1 MHEFNSITEVVKEL
15 VATQNKLAKAEKE
28 LEALKQKRSKRRK
41 VNPDS
46 AYLKILTIVRR
57 RMKGQE
63 VLSNTVIKRI
73 TYRTLVKESYDSKDF
88 FIKFGDTIRR
98 LKEYQSFT
106 EDCSELKLSDVN
118 AVAQF
123 VALQG
128 EARVQKVFKLGL
140 REAMKDLLHHV
151 PELIFS
157 DEEIKMYQQ
166 QSLEQEKIEELSS
179 N

>member
-63 VLSNTVIKRI
+63 VLSNTVIKKN
-73 TYRTLVKESYDSKDF
+73 Y
-88 FIKFGDTIRR
+88 
-98 LKEYQSFT
+98 
-106 EDCSELKLSDVN
+106 
-118 AVAQF
+118 
-123 VALQG
+123 
-128 EARVQKVFKLGL
+128 
-140 REAMKDLLHHV
+140 LLL
-151 PELIFS
+151 P
-157 DEEIKMYQQ
+157 
-166 QSLEQEKIEELSS
+166 
-179 N
+179 

>member
-1 MHEFNSITEVVKEL
+1 M
-15 VATQNKLAKAEKE
+15 
-28 LEALKQKRSKRRK
+28 
-41 VNPDS
+41 
-46 AYLKILTIVRR
+46 
-57 RMKGQE
+57 
-63 VLSNTVIKRI
+63 
-73 TYRTLVKESYDSKDF
+73 
-88 FIKFGDTIRR
+88 
-98 LKEYQSFT
+98 KEYQSFT

-157 DEEIKMYQQ
+157 DEEIKKYQQ